1 MIYFHLISTV
11 EQLQLTRPSDTQ
23 VSLKNL
29 DELIRCLN
37 AEYDNPQFTVS
48 LLAKFSRK
56 LCEPN
61 VFTKLKS
68 LVCLHKMMQECDSNA
83 QNALTQSVRSLRS
96 EKDEKVGVSFFSSE
110 SIDQAAGTAS
120 NVAEL
125 QAVELAREYALY
137 VLNFVDFRG
146 EKVSKSSSKSKNKNS
161 KESLSDNEERAEL
174 LLELFELSEVVQKC
188 CKQSQN
194 GEVVRQC
201 LACVVD
207 DKSYLTKQ
215 MLKIYEVRNF
225 KKKLNYG
232 S

>member
-1 MIYFHLISTV
+1 M
-11 EQLQLTRPSDTQ
+11 TRPSDTQ

-29 DELIRCLN
+29 DELVRCLN

-68 LVCLHKMMQECDSNA
+68 LICLHKMMQECDSNA
-83 QNALTQSVRSLRS
+83 QNALTQSVRSLKS

-110 SIDQAAGTAS
+110 SIEQAAGSAS

-125 QAVELAREYALY
+125 EAVELAREYAAY
-137 VLNFVDFRG
+137 VINFVDFRG
-146 EKVSKSSSKSKNKNS
+146 EKITKSSSKSTGGSKNK
-161 KESLSDNEERAEL
+161 KEGDGEDRAEM
-174 LLELFELSEVVQKC
+174 LLELVELSESVQKC

-194 GEVVRQC
+194 GQVVLQC
-201 LACVVD
+201 LTCVMD
-207 DKSYLTKQ
+207 DKSWISKQ
-215 MLKIYEVRNF
+215 MLKVYEVRILFFIVEFYCRIHYFIEIN
-225 KKKLNYG
+225 L
-232 S
+232 SL